1 MAFRL
6 DQDDFF
12 DVMEERGTV
21 LGNVLGNVPVNVPVN
36 VPGNVLGNVPGNVL
50 RVLCQRLRRQNEAS
64 AAAPAALSGL
74 AGPAQAITS

>member
-1 MAFRL
+1 VVAFRL

-12 DVMEERGTV
+12 DVMEERGE
-21 LGNVLGNVPVNVPVN
+21 VP
-36 VPGNVLGNVPGNVL
+36 GNVPGNVL
-50 RVLCQRLRRQNEAS
+50 RVLCQCLRRQNEAS